1 MSPRSHEVEWTAVA
15 RQDLAEIVAYLA
27 SQSIDAALR
36 ALDQIEEKA
45 ASLESMPHRGRILP
59 EVERFAVRHY
69 RELIIPPYRLIYRVR
84 DDIVYVLGVFDGRR
98 NLEDVLLGRLL
109 SF

>member
-1 MSPRSHEVEWTAVA
+1 MSSQSLRVEWTAAA
-15 RQDLAEIVAYLA
+15 RQDLAEIVAYLGSKSPSA
-27 SQSIDAALR
+27 SLR
-36 ALDQIEEKA
+36 ALERIEEKA
-45 ASLESMPHRGRILP
+45 ASLESMPNRGRLLP
-59 EVERFAVRHY
+59 EVERFAVRRY
-69 RELIIPPYRLIYRVR
+69 RELVIPPHRLIYRVR

>member
-1 MSPRSHEVEWTAVA
+1 MSSQSFRVEWTAVA
-15 RQDLAEIVAYLA
+15 RQEVAEIMAYLA
-27 SQSIDAALR
+27 IESPSAALR
-36 ALDQIEEKA
+36 TLEKMEEEA
-45 ASLESMPHRGRILP
+45 ASLVHMPHRGRLVP

-69 RELIIPPYRLIYRVR
+69 RELILPPHRLVYRVR
-84 DDIVYVLGVFDGRR
+84 DDAVYVLGVFDGRR